1 MFLSFKIT
9 LTTTASKT
17 SELVDLTYQEPIWR
31 CPEWPETC
39 WCWNPRSVCPGSTA
53 DLLAH
58 WQTQDKHRNTPPGV
72 CQKTQYAEGRRKKA
86 QDRSTDPL
94 GGSCVSV
101 FNGRDEAEDY
111 IFIFKFPI
119 LPSCQVDQVYLADN
133 FWRQVILQGC
143 LKSRNT
149 KKKQDRQWWESA
161 KSRLRINRVV
171 SDGGCSE
178 VSERWPVCTGWWRWR
193 EICCW
198 RRGCGS
204 PPWCGWRCLPPED
217 RWPACSL
224 WQHAET
230 DLTRE
235 RGKQH
240 NERRSLM

>member
-1 MFLSFKIT
+1 M
-9 LTTTASKT
+9 
-17 SELVDLTYQEPIWR
+17 
-31 CPEWPETC
+31 
-39 WCWNPRSVCPGSTA
+39 PRVTR
-53 DLLAH
+53 DLLMLEPSVSLSRQYCGSARSLADTR
-58 WQTQDKHRNTPPGV
+58 QTQKHTARRLSEDAV
-72 CQKTQYAEGRRKKA
+72 CWRKEQKA

-111 IFIFKFPI
+111 FFIFKFPF

-133 FWRQVILQGC
+133 FWRQVVLQGC
-143 LKSRNT
+143 LKSGNT
-149 KKKQDRQWWESA
+149 KTKRDRRWWESA

-198 RRGCGS
+198 RRGCES
-204 PPWCGWRCLPPED
+204 PPWCGWQCLPPED

-240 NERRSLM
+240 SERRSLT

>member
-1 MFLSFKIT
+1 M
-9 LTTTASKT
+9 
-17 SELVDLTYQEPIWR
+17 
-31 CPEWPETC
+31 
-39 WCWNPRSVCPGSTA
+39 PRVTR
-53 DLLAH
+53 DLLMLEPSVSLSRQYCGSARSLADTR
-58 WQTQDKHRNTPPGV
+58 QTQKHTARRLSEDTV
-72 CQKTQYAEGRRKKA
+72 CWRKEKKSTGPQHWSTRGQLCQRVLMGGMRRRIIFLFSSFQSYLPAKSTRFILLTISEGRLFSRVA
-86 QDRSTDPL
+86 
-94 GGSCVSV
+94 
-101 FNGRDEAEDY
+101 
-111 IFIFKFPI
+111 
-119 LPSCQVDQVYLADN
+119 
-133 FWRQVILQGC
+133 WRVEIQ
-143 LKSRNT
+143 